1 MLNDASDTK
10 NLMVRYVFL
19 WLLPGYGINPFK
31 NRSQNPCALK
41 DLFILLRTTKGNHIL
56 WRAIQ
61 TALLAVYEVK

>member
-19 WLLPGYGINPFK
+19 WLVPGYGVDPFK

-41 DLFILLRTTKGNHIL
+41 DLFILLRTLQLK
-56 WRAIQ
+56 
-61 TALLAVYEVK
+61 